1 MKIINTIDEVD
12 NVNTKK
18 AFVPT
23 MGALHK
29 GHVSLVSH
37 AKEFNV
43 PIWMSIFVNKLQ
55 FNDSEDFNIYPRSIE
70 KDIEIAKSAGVDVL
84 YIPDHEYVYRNYNG
98 KKKDLSLLAG
108 KVGKRLEG
116 KSRPGHFDGV
126 LKVMDSLLTDVQP
139 QYSFLG
145 RKDAQ
150 QFFIVSTKLQ
160 KKHKGV
166 HFVACPTVRE
176 DNGLALSSRYSLL
189 STQGKKYARC
199 FFLTLSKIAEERD
212 LKPFL
217 TQSVLEEKF
226 YSQEFKGV
234 NLDYIRFIDAN
245 SFDVPIEGDFE
256 YSNFSEETKEFYI
269 LIAGEI
275 EGVRLIDNMHIYYEG
290 SEHVSFDLGISKEKH
305 MMVNH
310 NSLKG

>member
-12 NVNTKK
+12 KVNIKK

-29 GHVSLVSH
+29 GHVSLVNQ
-37 AKEFNV
+37 AKKFDV

-55 FNDSEDFNIYPRSIE
+55 FNDNEDFNIYPRNIE
-70 KDIEIAKSAGVDVL
+70 KDIDIAKSAGVDVL
-84 YIPDHEYVYRNYNG
+84 YIPDHEYVYRNYKG
-98 KKKDLSLLAG
+98 KKKDPSLLAG

-126 LKVMDSLLTDVQP
+126 LKVMDSLLTDIQP
-139 QYSFLG
+139 KYSLLG

-160 KKHKGV
+160 KKHKRV

-176 DNGLALSSRYSLL
+176 DSGLALSSRNSLL
-189 STQGKKYARC
+189 STQGKKDARC
-199 FFLTLSKIAEERD
+199 FFLTLSKIADEKN

-226 YSQEFKGV
+226 YSQEFKGI
-234 NLDYIRFIDAN
+234 NLDYIRFVDAN
-245 SFDVPIEGDFE
+245 SFDVPIKGDFK
-256 YSNFSEETKEFYI
+256 YSSSFEETKEFYI
-269 LIAGEI
+269 LIAGEV
-275 EGVRLIDNMHIYYEG
+275 EGVRLIDSMHINYKGCERL
-290 SEHVSFDLGISKEKH
+290 SFDLGINKEKH
-305 MMVNH
+305 MMVTH
-310 NSLKG
+310 DSLKG